1 MKNIKIILTAMAIIL
16 AAVVVFTAVGLVIT
30 AIQYLFWLAVIFIVG
45 MVTVKLLKR
54 SDSAQLGVKGADKEL
69 GSASRKLE
77 EYKRKLIA
85 K

>member
-1 MKNIKIILTAMAIIL
+1 MKNIKIILTAMAII
-16 AAVVVFTAVGLVIT
+16 
-30 AIQYLFWLAVIFIVG
+30 
-45 MVTVKLLKR
+45 
-54 SDSAQLGVKGADKEL
+54 SDGTQLGVKGADKEL